1 MVAGETSSTN
11 AKPGST
17 DGALTWTQTEDE
29 VEVAIQVPVG
39 TEKRDVKVH
48 FKVRSMTVSVVGLAS
63 AGSELLKELI
73 TDRDCDLA
81 GKVVPDESTWC
92 LSREGG
98 RRVLEVTLTK
108 ADTSTWQSLLKK

>member
-1 MVAGETSSTN
+1 VAGEQGSTN

-29 VEVAIQVPVG
+29 VEVAIQVPAG
-39 TEKRDVKVH
+39 TEKNHVNVQ
-48 FKVRSMTVSVVGLAS
+48 FKVNNIHLSVTGLAS
-63 AGSELLKELI
+63 DGSELLEGLL
-73 TDRDCDLA
+73 TGQGCDLA

-98 RRVLEVTLTK
+98 GPILQVTLAK
-108 ADTSTWQSLLKK
+108 ADSSTWQSLFK